1 MIIRLSS
8 PLDFVYETRNQIQIT
23 GCLFTTDSSPLSNIK
38 KQNLLV
44 PALLYSTGGTPGG
57 CPRYGVGR
65 VEEMAGGRNK
75 VLSVNAYETK
85 SLPAHRHKE
94 LRFL

>member
-1 MIIRLSS
+1 MKH
-8 PLDFVYETRNQIQIT
+8 ETRSK
-23 GCLFTTDSSPLSNIK
+23 LPAAFLPTDSSPLSNIK

-44 PALLYSTGGTPGG
+44 PALLYSTGGRLEAAPVMGW
-57 CPRYGVGR
+57 VR
-65 VEEMAGGRNK
+65 VEEMTGGRNNRILGEELLK
-75 VLSVNAYETK
+75 IK